1 MMRRVF
7 IGLIVSLLVVIGCDK
22 GSYGVQED
30 QAPDGPWHFF
40 MSKSEVLQSETKTIR
55 ASLLSS
61 LVDTLVSDGSYC
73 GYEKVVSDGLKW
85 YYPCRV
91 DDESGAALDPEGN
104 PVDWSLPG
112 CFDRID
118 KDSKY
123 ALRAAANNSY
133 SLVLSSPAVR
143 MKRLV
148 FENVEEGK
156 KIIRYGFS
164 VDRNQ
169 ELFISEVIRGLDVAA
184 TWIDDKYVFPL
195 FGPTLASASDTIFY
209 DRRSKITVKV
219 ACGKLTSADLHSVH
233 FENVM
238 SSAYYIPTS
247 KSYELPVMDGGFE
260 DPLDY
265 YTVNTYPTL
274 DSGDKIIGDK
284 LVVPD
289 GEPDIHLEKSL
300 DMSCEWDK
308 ETNLGRVVTAIADF
322 PILSLNYS
330 ALVDDHY
337 KYEGL
342 IPEIIVHSG
351 RDSLIRS
358 TVSLPVDFEPMK
370 SYTVI
375 IYISTAYVFAELY
388 VTDWV
393 DGPTNDV
400 TFGEAIKLD
409 GESIL
414 ITDWNDNGEQNGEIS
429 NMYNE

>member
-1 MMRRVF
+1 MT
-7 IGLIVSLLVVIGCDK
+7 LLVLLLSAIGCSKIRYDVAE
-22 GSYGVQED
+22 GEIPVGAWE
-30 QAPDGPWHFF
+30 FF
-40 MSKSEVLQSETKTIR
+40 MTKGGSLQSETKTIR

-61 LVDTLVSDGSYC
+61 LVDTLVADGSYC
-73 GYEKVVSDGLKW
+73 GYEKEVREGLTW
-85 YYPCRV
+85 FYPCRV
-91 DDESGAALDPEGN
+91 DDESGEALDSEGN
-104 PVDWSLPG
+104 PVDWSLPD

-118 KDSKY
+118 KDSEH
-123 ALRAAANNSY
+123 ALRAPANSRY

-148 FENVEEGK
+148 FEGPEEDK
-156 KIIRYGFS
+156 KIIRYGFK
-164 VDRNQ
+164 VDRNK
-169 ELFISEVIRGLDVAA
+169 ELFTSDVMRDLDVLA
-184 TWIDDKYVFPL
+184 TWIEDRYVFSLSGQTP
-195 FGPTLASASDTIFY
+195 ASAPDTTFY

-219 ACGKLTSADLHSVH
+219 ACGKLTSADVHSVH

-260 DPLDY
+260 DPMGY

-322 PILSLNYS
+322 PVLSLDYS

-337 KYEGL
+337 KYDGL

-358 TVSLPVDFEPMK
+358 TVSLPVNFEPMK

-429 NMYNE
+429 NNYNK

>member
-1 MMRRVF
+1 MT
-7 IGLIVSLLVVIGCDK
+7 LVVLLLSVSGCSK
-22 GSYGVQED
+22 ISYDVAEGEIPVGAWE
-30 QAPDGPWHFF
+30 FF
-40 MSKSEVLQSETKTIR
+40 MTKGTSLQSGTKTIR

-73 GYEKVVSDGLKW
+73 GYEKDVSDGLKW

-104 PVDWSLPG
+104 PVEWSLPG

-123 ALRAAANNSY
+123 ALRAAAEDRY
-133 SLVLSSPAVR
+133 SLVFSTPAVR

-148 FENVEEGK
+148 IENLESNK
-156 KIIRYGFS
+156 KTIKYGFRL
-164 VDRNQ
+164 DRKK
-169 ELFISEVIRGLDVAA
+169 EIYISDVMRGLNVAA
-184 TWIDDKYVFPL
+184 TWVDGKYVFPL
-195 FGPTLASASDTIFY
+195 SGPTLASASDTIFY

-219 ACGKLTSADLHSVH
+219 ACGKLTSADVHSVH

-274 DSGDKIIGDK
+274 DSGDKIVGDK

-358 TVSLPVDFEPMK
+358 TVSLPVNFEPMK

-388 VTDWV
+388 VAEWI
-393 DGPTNDV
+393 DGPTQDV

-414 ITDWNDNGEQNGEIS
+414 ITDWNDNGEQNGDIS
-429 NMYNE
+429 NDYNK